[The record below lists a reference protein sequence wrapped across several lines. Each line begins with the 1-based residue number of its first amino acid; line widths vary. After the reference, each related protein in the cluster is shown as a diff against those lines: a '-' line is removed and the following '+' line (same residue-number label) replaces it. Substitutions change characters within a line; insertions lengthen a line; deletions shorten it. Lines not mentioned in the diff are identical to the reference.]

1 MKQRL
6 GTSKAMAGLISIGL
20 LTAACGGN
28 DDGGDSGS
36 QGAGQDGKGTLK
48 IGLFLPQVGPF
59 AGIADDQADGLRHY
73 VENVAE
79 GSLGGYDVEIVEA
92 DTANDPAVA
101 RENVQR
107 LVERDEVDV
116 VVGIISS
123 AVAYAVAPY
132 LEESGVPVIFTA
144 TAADGLTQGERAP
157 NFFRVSTASSQIMM
171 PLGTYACEEL
181 GYKTASMVSLDYAFG
196 YEAMGGFARTFEDA
210 GCEIVQEIYSP
221 LGTADWGPV
230 VQQIDKDVDVVVQ
243 TTSGSDAVKF
253 LQAYRDFGLTDIPM
267 LANGFG
273 VDTSTLPE
281 PAQRELATDLRSVAF
296 YAESSESEA
305 NQAFQTSFSEEFG
318 YTAGLYAEATYV
330 AGMVLD
336 AALETLDELSP
347 EELTSAVAD
356 VTLDDAPRGTLAF
369 DEYGQAVLPIYLREM
384 ADQGGELKNTV
395 LETINEEATQFWTY
409 EPEEYLEFKP
419 YTELKGSW
427 AK

>member
-1 MKQRL
+1 MKRL
-6 GTSKAMAGLISIGL
+6 GNWKAAAVLISIGML
-20 LTAACGGN
+20 SAACGGEGS
-28 DDGGDSGS
+28 DGEA
-36 QGAGQDGKGTLK
+36 GAQATGADGKGTLK
-48 IGLFLPQVGPF
+48 VGLFLPQVGPF
-59 AGIADDQADGLRHY
+59 AGIADDQADGFRHY

-132 LEESGVPVIFTA
+132 LEESGVPVILTA

-171 PLGTYACEEL
+171 PLGTYACEKL

-196 YEAMGGFARTFEDA
+196 YEAMGGFARAFEDA
-210 GCEIVQEIYSP
+210 GCEVVQEIYSP

-230 VQQIDKDVDVVVQ
+230 VQRIDKDADVVVQ

-253 LQAYRDFGLTDIPM
+253 LQAYRDFGLTDIPL
-267 LANGFG
+267 LANGFAT
-273 VDTSTLPE
+273 DTSTLPE
-281 PAQRELATDLRSVAF
+281 PAQRELATDLRSVAW

-305 NQAFQTSFSEEFG
+305 NQEFQSSFSEEYG
-318 YTAGLYAEATYV
+318 YTPGLYAEATYV
-330 AGMVLD
+330 AGMVLA

-347 EELTSAVAD
+347 EDLTSAIAEVS
-356 VTLDDAPRGTLAF
+356 LDDAPRGTLTF
-369 DEYGQAVLPIYLREM
+369 DEYGQAILPIYLREM
-384 ADQGGELKNTV
+384 NDEGGELKNTV
-395 LETINEEATQFWTY
+395 IETIDEEATQFWTY
-409 EPEEYLEFKP
+409 EPEEYLKFKP
-419 YTELKGSW
+419 YTELKGTW